1 MAGTRAARASVISHD
16 LLPSSSSSFFS
27 PFTGVRIP
35 PCDTVWPPRI
45 RKRIGAKP
53 IQTPPASPPLA
64 LSLCFLFFFSRE
76 KERGELRC
84 AVLAMPRYHRAAAAL
99 PACGWWLDNT
109 IFNETLSPPHTLP
122 HPSLSL
128 RPSQGSKKGKKGGK
142 KGSKKGSG
150 KKSAKV
156 AGEPEEVLPPQRPL
170 FVRSLTVL
178 VGRTC
183 WFCFGRGMC
192 CLFLGGG

>member
-1 MAGTRAARASVISHD
+1 MGKGMGKKKGKKGVSGAPTRMILGRHARSTCVRYFPRPPSLF
-16 LLPSSSSSFFS
+16 LLSSFFS

-128 RPSQGSKKGKKGGK
+128 SLPSPPSLFDPPRGPKKARRVARRGLRKGP
-142 KGSKKGSG
+142 
-150 KKSAKV
+150 ARKV
-156 AGEPEEVLPPQRPL
+156 QR
-170 FVRSLTVL
+170 
-178 VGRTC
+178 
-183 WFCFGRGMC
+183 
-192 CLFLGGG
+192 